1 MEQFALNDE
10 VAALEAA
17 LSRLEGAARLDVL
30 IPLAWQLRERHSERS
45 LKLADEA
52 EALLA
57 GTTIEVVERQR
68 SGARLT
74 LVRGEINWLFTD
86 LETADTL
93 ANAAHA
99 AFARLGDPIG
109 TGDAKWLLVSVCND
123 RGQLQRRDEWLASAI
138 EDYRAGG
145 DPVRIAIGT
154 ARSLRYEA
162 FRDVQTC
169 TARLTQLFD
178 PTARHCASVMAWL
191 ANVRAILASETG
203 DPGGAIKYFSQSR
216 LSARESGQIRMA
228 ITAESNGADCFAT
241 LGDLNSAL
249 KWNEGSVAL
258 ARSTG
263 WTCMVG
269 FSLMQAGNVLRL
281 LGHHVEA
288 RSALVEALAVMK
300 GMTDS
305 QTYAIALEYLGDLA
319 LDVGDPAAALDY
331 FVQAEARSGVFGE
344 PLSLMR
350 CWRRQALALCR
361 LDRARDASAKV
372 AAALAMARQTGD
384 ADEQIQVLR
393 VCAELCDRHTLRPPE
408 ATTAPSATLHY
419 LNQAMTIAETISGYT
434 PPVELLDEVA
444 SAHAALGDFQQAYA
458 NGCRAAA
465 ERGHGRHREAR
476 NRAIAMQVRQETER
490 AHADAQHHRQLAQAE
505 AARAAGFQEARATL
519 ETLGLVGREITAS
532 LNADAVFATL
542 YRHVT
547 QLLDAAAFDAFLLEP
562 DGRMLRGA
570 FAIEAGQAS
579 PPIRVSIDDPASVTA
594 RCARERQ
601 EIATEIATHSGNPTP
616 VIRSVLLAPLLIG
629 DRLLGV
635 MSIQSRQ
642 AHAYGERERSIFRTL
657 CAYGAIA
664 LDNAGAYAV
673 AESARQQANQA
684 LVALDEARNKLADR
698 AAWLAEEVHRA
709 TDEIVQRERET
720 VIRLCKAAEYRDP
733 ETGGHILRMAHY
745 SELIARGLGL
755 SVVDQ
760 ELILRAAP
768 MHDVGKMGITDNIL
782 LKPGRLD
789 FEEFEVMKQHA
800 LYGYEILKGSS
811 SLVLQA
817 GATIARSHHERFDGT
832 GYPHGLKC
840 QDIPMFGRIVAVADV
855 FDALTSERPYKQA
868 WTLEN
873 AAQHIRSHA
882 GSHFDPA
889 CVASFFQHWSAVLEI
904 CQRFKTDDL
913 ALIRS

>member
-1 MEQFALNDE
+1 MELFALNDE

-17 LSRLEGAARLDVL
+17 LSRLEGAARLEAL
-30 IPLAWQLRERHSERS
+30 IPLAWQLRERHSERA
-45 LKLADEA
+45 LKLADKA
-52 EALLA
+52 QALLA
-57 GTTIEVVERQR
+57 GTNIGVAERQR
-68 SGARLT
+68 SGARLR

-86 LETADTL
+86 LD
-93 ANAAHA
+93 AAQTQAKA
-99 AFARLGDPIG
+99 AIATFAQLGDPIG
-109 TGDAKWLLVSVCND
+109 TGDGKWLLVSVCND
-123 RGQLQRRDEWLASAI
+123 RGQWQQRDEWLASAI

-145 DPVRIAIGT
+145 DPVRVAMGT
-154 ARSLRYEA
+154 LRGLRYEA
-162 FRDVQTC
+162 FRDAQAC
-169 TARLTQLFD
+169 AACLTQSFD
-178 PTARHCASVMAWL
+178 PPAQHGASVLAWL

-203 DPGGAIKYFSQSR
+203 DPGTAIRYFSQSR
-216 LSARESGQIRMA
+216 LAALESGQLRMA
-228 ITAESNGADCFAT
+228 ITAESNAADCFAT

-249 KWNEGSVAL
+249 QWNEASVAL

-263 WTCMVG
+263 WTSMVG

-281 LGHHVEA
+281 LDHHVEA
-288 RSALVEALAVMK
+288 RSALLEALAVMQ
-300 GMTDS
+300 GMTQS

-319 LDVGDPAAALDY
+319 LDAGDPAAALDY

-361 LDRARDASAKV
+361 LERPQDASAKV
-372 AAALAMARQTGD
+372 AAALALAQTTGD

-393 VCAELCDRHTLRPPE
+393 VCAELCQRHALQPAE
-408 ATTAPSATLHY
+408 ATTASSAALQY
-419 LNQAMTIAETISGYT
+419 LNQAMMIAETISGYT
-434 PPVELLDEVA
+434 PPIELFDEVA

-465 ERGHGRHREAR
+465 ERGHGRRREAR
-476 NRAIAMQVRQETER
+476 HRAIAMQVRQETAR
-490 AHADAQHHRQLAQAE
+490 VHADAEQHRQLARTE
-505 AARAAGFQEARATL
+505 AARASELQEARATL
-519 ETLGLVGREITAS
+519 ETLGLIGREITAS
-532 LNADAVFATL
+532 LNAGAVFATL
-542 YRHVT
+542 YRHVN
-547 QLLDAAAFDAFLLEP
+547 QLLDAGAFAAFLLDP
-562 DGRMLRGA
+562 DDRTLRGA

-579 PPIRVSIDDPASVTA
+579 PLIRVSIDDPASVTA

-601 EIATEIATHSGNPTP
+601 EIVTEIATASGSAAAPT
-616 VIRSVLLAPLLIG
+616 RSMLLAPLLVG
-629 DRLLGV
+629 NRLLGV
-635 MSIQSRQ
+635 MSIQSLQ
-642 AHAYGERERSIFRTL
+642 ARAYGERERSIFRTL

-673 AESARQQANQA
+673 AESARQQADQA
-684 LVALDEARNKLADR
+684 LVALDEAKNK
-698 AAWLAEEVHRA
+698 LAEEVHRA
-709 TDEIVQRERET
+709 TEEVVQRERET

-755 SVVDQ
+755 SVAQQ

-811 SLVLQA
+811 SQVLQA

-832 GYPHGLKC
+832 GYPHGLKG
-840 QDIPMFGRIVAVADV
+840 QDIPIFGRIVAVADV
-855 FDALTSERPYKQA
+855 FDALTSERPYKEA

-873 AAQHIRSHA
+873 AAQHIRQHA

-913 ALIRS
+913 ALIRR